1 MQNRWKQLENK
12 SEKESITGV
21 VFLSNS
27 LILGLHL
34 LHPTFDEENLHLQIR
49 SQSVIYRLFGVV
61 QLMGLTFDL
70 IIDKYFA

>member
-1 MQNRWKQLENK
+1 MRNRWKQLENK

-21 VFLSNS
+21 IFLSNS
-27 LILGLHL
+27 LILGLRL